1 MGGELKRLG
10 NYVRPNVLS
19 ICVDMG
25 KCEGSE
31 RDHQISIDTKQITL
45 GNIHV
50 HRNFLLSF
58 FPDHIHLYNVQH
70 HLNTSYSN
78 TNTLVGNTDTCHLDP
93 STLRAT
99 VIKQVDTR
107 YP

>member
-10 NYVRPNVLS
+10 NYVCPNVLS

-25 KCEGSE
+25 ECEGSE
-31 RDHQISIDTKQITL
+31 REHQISIDTKQITL
-45 GNIHV
+45 GNIHSTA
-50 HRNFLLSF
+50 FLLSY
-58 FPDHIHLYNVQH
+58 FPDRIHLYHVQH
-70 HLNTSYSN
+70 HLDTSYSN
-78 TNTLVGNTDTCHLDP
+78 ANTLVGNTDNCHLDP

-107 YP
+107 YT